1 MILLENILLY
11 LIIFIAEAIIC
22 YYYINRIFSAKVSN
36 VLQIIVISIGYGIL
50 YLCSFID
57 FFPLNG
63 TAFILI
69 NFIIMQVLCTAK
81 WSSCLFHSMILT
93 CIMSLCEVIV
103 FTIFSQFNQ
112 TSYYT
117 GTDITLLIFL
127 ALLSKSLYFTCV
139 SILIRWIRPS
149 NKQPEYTSRVTRL
162 LNVISFIL
170 LYTVIALMAFLLTSA
185 PSIALRYVLL
195 ASSILLFALN
205 FFIIYIYH
213 YTQRKTA
220 EFVELQIQLQREYDM
235 TEYYKTL
242 FTQNKNQRILIHD
255 IRNHLTSIAR
265 LNEQNDHEKIR
276 QYLNSLLNSPALQN
290 SAYVSDNEMLNSI
303 LCHYIKL
310 CQDKQIQFK
319 VDIRKKLL
327 KNLDYTELTSLFC
340 NLLDNAITS
349 CKNMPDPFIEL
360 NVLLKENSSLTLIK
374 IINSC
379 DTEPHFDTNGF
390 PVSSKEDIQNHGL
403 GMKSVNR
410 IINNYNGTIKMYYDS
425 SQKAFHTIILLN
437 NA

>member
-1 MILLENILLY
+1 
-11 LIIFIAEAIIC
+11 
-22 YYYINRIFSAKVSN
+22 
-36 VLQIIVISIGYGIL
+36 
-50 YLCSFID
+50 
-57 FFPLNG
+57 
-63 TAFILI
+63 
-69 NFIIMQVLCTAK
+69 
-81 WSSCLFHSMILT
+81 
-93 CIMSLCEVIV
+93 
-103 FTIFSQFNQ
+103 
-112 TSYYT
+112 
-117 GTDITLLIFL
+117 
-127 ALLSKSLYFTCV
+127 
-139 SILIRWIRPS
+139 
-149 NKQPEYTSRVTRL
+149 
-162 LNVISFIL
+162 
-170 LYTVIALMAFLLTSA
+170 MAFLLTSA
-185 PSIALRYVLL
+185 PSTTLRYVLL
-195 ASSILLFALN
+195 ASSILLFTLN

-319 VDIRKKLL
+319 IDIRKKLL

-349 CKNMPDPFIEL
+349 CKDMPDPFIEL

-374 IINSC
+374 IVNSC
-379 DTEPHFDTNGF
+379 NTEPHFDTNGF
-390 PVSSKEDIQNHGL
+390 PVSSKEDVQNHGL
-403 GMKSVNR
+403 GLKSVSR
-410 IINNYNGTIKMYYDS
+410 IISNYNGTIKMYYDS
-425 SQKAFHTIILLN
+425 SQKVFHTIILLN